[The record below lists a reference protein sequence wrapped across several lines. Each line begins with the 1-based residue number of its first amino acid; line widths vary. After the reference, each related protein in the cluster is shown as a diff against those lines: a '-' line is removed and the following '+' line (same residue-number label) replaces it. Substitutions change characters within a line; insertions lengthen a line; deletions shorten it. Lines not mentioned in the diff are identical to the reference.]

1 MPDGRQSLDRKC
13 STKKKK
19 KKKKKKKT
27 KGEKKAIQ

>member
-19 KKKKKKKT
+19 KKKKKKT